1 MLMFEG
7 LFEGFQNV
15 LTLNNLFACFIGCF
29 VGTLVGVLPGLGPV
43 PTMGLLLPFTFVL
56 DPTGAIIM
64 LAGIF
69 YGAMY
74 GGSTT
79 SILLNLPGEAASVV
93 TCLDGH
99 EMAKKG
105 RAGAALAAS
114 AIGSWIAGT
123 LGLVGLM
130 FFAVALSKVALLF
143 GPIECFAITVLGIFL
158 LGNLSGNKPSRSF
171 LMVFIGILFGCIGTD
186 KISGMSRFTFGSV
199 DLIGGIDLVPMIMG
213 LFGIADVLMFLE
225 NREENPSLASV
236 KFRDL
241 YPKKEELK
249 RIIKPSLR
257 GTVVGF
263 LIGLLPGPAAVIS
276 SFASYKLEKKVSK
289 NPEAFGTGV
298 IEGVAGPESANNG
311 AAVGSM
317 VPLLGLG
324 IPFAPATAVLLSGFM
339 IHGITPGPLFI
350 RDNPLMF
357 WTIIASMYIGNVIL
371 VLLNLPLVGVF
382 ASVLRIKARI
392 LMPIIVLV
400 CLIGA
405 YGVNNSVFGIF
416 AMVFFGLV
424 GYLFKKVN
432 LDPSPLIVG
441 FILGPM
447 IEIYARQSLVLTDG
461 SFLPFITKP
470 ISGSLFLIALLLSV
484 FTIVRSIIKKRNMP
498 CDKKY

>member
-1 MLMFEG
+1 MFEG
-7 LFEGFQNV
+7 LFAGFQHV
-15 LTLNNLFACFIGCF
+15 LTLSNLFACFVGCF
-29 VGTLVGVLPGLGPV
+29 IGTLVGVLPGLGPV

-56 DPTGAIIM
+56 EPTGAIIM

-93 TCLDGH
+93 TCIDGH

-105 RAGAALAAS
+105 KAGAALAAA
-114 AIGSWIAGT
+114 AIGSWFAGT
-123 LGLVGLM
+123 LSLVGLM
-130 FFAVALSKVALLF
+130 FFAVGLSKIALLF
-143 GPIECFAITVLGIFL
+143 GPIECFAITVLGICL
-158 LGNLSGNKPSRSF
+158 LGNLSGNNPSRSF
-171 LMVFIGILFGCIGTD
+171 LMVLIGVIFGCVGTD
-186 KISGMSRFTFGSV
+186 KMTGLTRFTLGSV
-199 DLIGGIDLVPMIMG
+199 NLMGGIDLVPMIMG

-236 KFRDL
+236 KFREL

-257 GTVVGF
+257 GTVLGF
-263 LIGLLPGPAAVIS
+263 LIGLIPGPAAAIS

-289 NPEAFGTGV
+289 NPDAFGTGV
-298 IEGVAGPESANNG
+298 IEGVAGPESANNS
-311 AAVGSM
+311 AAVGTM

-339 IHGITPGPLFI
+339 IHGISPGPLFLQ
-350 RDNPLMF
+350 DYPLMF
-357 WTIIASMYIGNVIL
+357 WTVIASMYIGNVIL

-382 ASVLRIKARI
+382 ASVLKIKTRI

-405 YGVNNSVFGIF
+405 YGVNNSVFEIF
-416 AMVFFGLV
+416 LVVFFGLF
-424 GYLFKKVN
+424 GYILKKVN
-432 LDPSPLIVG
+432 LDPSPMIVG

-447 IEIYARQSLVLTDG
+447 IEIYLRQSLVLTDG
-461 SFLPFITKP
+461 NFLAFITKP
-470 ISGSLFLIALLLSV
+470 ISGTLFAVALLVSI
-484 FTIVRSIIKKRNMP
+484 FTIVRKIIN
-498 CDKKY
+498 KKYQPCSN

>member
-1 MLMFEG
+1 MFEG
-7 LFEGFQNV
+7 LFAGFQQV
-15 LTLNNLFACFIGCF
+15 LTLGNLLACFAGCF
-29 VGTLVGVLPGLGPV
+29 IGTLVGVLPGLGPV

-93 TCLDGH
+93 TCIDGH

-105 RAGAALAAS
+105 RAGAALAAA

-123 LGLVGLM
+123 LGLIGLM
-130 FFAVALSKVALLF
+130 FFSVALSKAALLF
-143 GPIECFAITVLGIFL
+143 GPIECFAITVLGIL
-158 LGNLSGNKPSRSF
+158 VLGNLSGNKPSRSF
-171 LMVFIGILFGCIGTD
+171 LMVLIGVIFGCIGTD
-186 KISGMSRFTFGSV
+186 NMTGMTRFTFGSV
-199 DLIGGIDLVPMIMG
+199 DLIGGLDLVPMIMG
-213 LFGIADVLMFLE
+213 LFGIADVLSFLE
-225 NREENPSLASV
+225 NREENQLVASV
-236 KFRDL
+236 KFKDL

-249 RIIKPSLR
+249 RIINPSLR

-263 LIGLLPGPAAVIS
+263 LIGLLPGPAAAIS
-276 SFASYKLEKKVSK
+276 SFASYKLEKKVAKDPS
-289 NPEAFGTGV
+289 AFGKGA
-298 IEGVAGPESANNG
+298 IEGVAGPESANNS
-311 AAVGSM
+311 AAVGTM

-350 RDNPLMF
+350 RDHPLMF
-357 WTIIASMYIGNVIL
+357 WTVIASMYIGNVIL

-382 ASVLRIKARI
+382 ASVLKIKTRI

-400 CLIGA
+400 CLVGA
-405 YGVNNSVFGIF
+405 YGVNNSAFGIF
-416 AMVFFGLV
+416 IMIFFGLA
-424 GYLFKKVN
+424 GYLLKKVN

-447 IEIYARQSLVLTDG
+447 IEIYTRQSLVLTDG

-470 ISGSLFLIALLLSV
+470 ISGGLFGIALLVSV
-484 FTIVRSIIKKRNMP
+484 FTIVRNIRNR
-498 CDKKY
+498 KNIAFQ

>member
-1 MLMFEG
+1 MVEG
-7 LFEGFQNV
+7 LLAGFQHV
-15 LTLNNLFACFIGCF
+15 LSMNNLFACFLGCF
-29 VGTLVGVLPGLGPV
+29 VGTLVGILPGLGPV
-43 PTMGLLLPFTFVL
+43 PTMGMLLPFTFML

-69 YGAMY
+69 YGSMF

-93 TCLDGH
+93 TCIDGH
-99 EMAKKG
+99 QMTKKG
-105 RAGAALAAS
+105 RAGAALAAA
-114 AIGSWIAGT
+114 AIGSGIAGT

-130 FFAVALSKVALLF
+130 FFAITLSKVAILF
-143 GPIECFAITVLGIFL
+143 GPIECFTITILGIL
-158 LGNLSGNKPSRSF
+158 ILGNLSGGKPSGAF
-171 LMVFIGILFGCIGTD
+171 LMALLGMLLGCIGTD
-186 KISGMSRFTFGSV
+186 KMSGMVRFAFGNA
-199 DLIGGIDLVPMIMG
+199 DLFGGLDLVPIIMG
-213 LFGIADVLMFLE
+213 MFGIADILIFLE
-225 NREENPSLASV
+225 KREENPLVDSF

-249 RIIKPSLR
+249 RIIMPSLR

-263 LIGLLPGPAAVIS
+263 FIGLIPGPAAVIS

-289 NPEAFGTGV
+289 NPDSFGKGA
-298 IEGVAGPESANNG
+298 IEGVAGPESANNS
-311 AAVGSM
+311 AAVGTM

-350 RDNPLMF
+350 RDNSLMF
-357 WTIIASMYIGNVIL
+357 WTVIASMYIGNVIL

-382 ASVLRIKARI
+382 ASILRIKTRI

-400 CLIGA
+400 CLVGA
-405 YGVNNSVFGIF
+405 YGVNNNVFGIF
-416 AMVFFGLV
+416 VMVFFGLV
-424 GYLFKKVN
+424 GYLLHKIN
-432 LDPSPLIVG
+432 LDASPVIVG

-447 IEIYARQSLVLTDG
+447 IETYLRQSLVLTNG

-470 ISGSLFLIALLLSV
+470 ISGGLLAVAFIVSV
-484 FTIVRSIIKKRNMP
+484 FVILSNNKK
-498 CDKKY
+498 KFVA